1 MTLQKVKYTNLRGT
15 TYWLHIKLP
24 TDIYNKFDLTSQL
37 VRHSLNTNDPAK
49 ASMLAQL
56 LAFKIKEF
64 YSSPETKITSNAI
77 KRFIEMT
84 LSSLGESEGKG
95 RLCEQ
100 QTEQT
105 PLISIAFEQY
115 KSEAIRADRWR
126 PQTQY
131 DNIISN
137 RVFIELLGDMPIN
150 QLSPAH
156 FRKYRDLLM
165 KYPVQKQKIKA
176 LKELTIQQVISS
188 TVDYPNISL
197 TTINNHLRR
206 TSSFLNWLNDQ
217 GHQVPN
223 TLNRMKI
230 RQNKSLKSLRSPF
243 DTKDLIQLFSSS
255 IFTSLEFNHDYQYW
269 LPLLGLYTGCR
280 LEELCQLH
288 IDDIKIEADIP
299 YLSIDDKHVNQHI
312 KSDSSRRDIP
322 IHHELIQLGFS
333 QFVNEKLKMGE
344 TMLFGYLKP
353 QRSKYGHQPSK
364 WFGKF
369 KHAQKV
375 SDSKKVFHSFRHTMV
390 ESLKQSRAYDYE
402 IKAILGHCSGSIT
415 HDIYGSASTAIE
427 LINDAI
433 QKVSFREAIQ
443 QVRIWC

>member
-1 MTLQKVKYTNLRGT
+1 MTLPKVKYTNLRGT

-24 TDIYNKFDLTSQL
+24 AAIYNKFNLTSQL
-37 VRHSLNTNDPAK
+37 VRHSLNTSEPDK

-56 LAFKIKEF
+56 LSFKVKEL
-64 YSSPETKITSNAI
+64 YSSTSSQVSNKAI
-77 KRFIEMT
+77 KQLIEST
-84 LSSLGESEGKG
+84 LLSLGESENKGKLSN
-95 RLCEQ
+95 RQSEPSL
-100 QTEQT
+100 
-105 PLISIAFEQY
+105 LISQAFEQY
-115 KSEAIRADRWR
+115 KSEAILADRWR

-137 RVFIELLGDMPIN
+137 RVFVELLGDIPIN
-150 QLSPAH
+150 ELSPAH
-156 FRKYRDLLM
+156 FRSYRDFLM

-188 TVDYPNISL
+188 NIDYSTVSL

-217 GHQVPN
+217 GHHVPN

-243 DTKDLIQLFSSS
+243 DTKDLIKLFSSS
-255 IFTSLEFNHDYQYW
+255 IFAGLDFNHDYQYW

-288 IDDIKIEADIP
+288 IDNIITDEAIP
-299 YLSIDDKHVNQHI
+299 YFSIDDKHTNQHI
-312 KSDSSRRDIP
+312 KSDSSRRNIP
-322 IHHELIQLGFS
+322 IHNELINLGFIE
-333 QFVNEKLKMGE
+333 FVNEKLTMQE

-369 KHAQKV
+369 KQAQGIC
-375 SDSKKVFHSFRHTMV
+375 DSKKVFHSFRHTMV
-390 ESLKQSRAYDYE
+390 ESLKKSRAYDYE
-402 IKAILGHCSGSIT
+402 IKAILGHSSGSIT
-415 HDIYGSASTAIE
+415 HDIYGSSSTEIE
-427 LINDAI
+427 LTNDAI
-433 QKVSFREAIQ
+433 QKVSFKEVTR
-443 QVRIWC
+443 QVKVWC